1 MDYRIRGILE
11 ERVDALL
18 KPHHVATWVAGF
30 QRMKPYLGSEEDA
43 YLGFVLGQLFDL
55 YSNLMS
61 TSLLHTTRPQT
72 PDRAVISEFAK
83 SQEGQIKEFVKWM
96 LEKVPQ
102 IKSKIQFSEYM
113 QP

>member
-1 MDYRIRGILE
+1 MDYRTRGILE

-18 KPHHVATWVAGF
+18 KPHLVATWVAGF
-30 QRMKPYLGSEEDA
+30 QRMKPYLKSEEDV

-55 YSNLMS
+55 YNNLMS
-61 TSLLHTTRPQT
+61 TSLLNTTHPQT

-83 SQEGQIKEFVKWM
+83 SQEVQIKEFVKWM
-96 LEKVPQ
+96 MEKIPQ
-102 IKSKIQFSEYM
+102 IKGKIKFSDYI

>member
-1 MDYRIRGILE
+1 VDYRIRGILE

-30 QRMKPYLGSEEDA
+30 QRMKPYLQSEEDA

-61 TSLLHTTRPQT
+61 TSLLRTTHPQT

-83 SQEGQIKEFVKWM
+83 SQEGQIKAFVQWM

-102 IKSKIQFSEYM
+102 IKSKIQFSEYL